1 MGRSIKDDV
10 GPETFQGSNRSD
22 PPLGFILAHESF
34 ILILES
40 AESKVR
46 AEKDSKSHLRPAS
59 SLCLRPPRIRR
70 PSIPDRRRFHESHAP
85 PGPAT
90 RAGSCGVRFRCLG
103 RYRGAKIHGRVS
115 SQRKQQLSAI
125 DRPCWLLYPARSDI
139 GFREGGEVRRRR
151 FRKREEWRRVLQKR
165 KLFAVVK
172 EGKPGGGG
180 SERSRGG
187 GPRWRGRTRL
197 GWPGAPLAA
206 SSKCPRSSLL
216 CRFFLTTL
224 DSLLF
229 VSPQS
234 VLDHFGV
241 AVPFFFSY
249 ARNLTK
255 RRKVE
260 MGRKGKWFSVVKS
273 ALIPN
278 CCQGDHGNSHGKS
291 KHSGPLP
298 TKEVETTAHDA
309 AQPLPLAPIEGVK
322 LTEKGDEQSKHA
334 YSVVALASAVAAEA
348 AAVAAQAAAEVV
360 CLTTSTTRLVGESR
374 EEVAAIKIQTAFRGY
389 LWKGSSRSLTPA
401 FTDPRNPQWGW
412 SWLERWMAAR
422 PWENHRI
429 SETNDHDSIRS
440 ATFSLIGQTMKHRDT
455 SLERTPSAFRK
466 SSRPPS
472 RQSPMTPQSK
482 PRSRKIS
489 LSPRGGRR
497 LGDEDARSMASFQ
510 SERPRRHSIAGS
522 SARDDESLVSSQS
535 IPSYMASTESAR
547 ARSRFHSPQSDMA
560 DTPGK
565 RSICSVKKRLSFP
578 MADDNSI
585 SSPASRIRR
594 YSEPPKVDISPV
606 NKNNE

>member
-1 MGRSIKDDV
+1 
-10 GPETFQGSNRSD
+10 
-22 PPLGFILAHESF
+22 
-34 ILILES
+34 
-40 AESKVR
+40 
-46 AEKDSKSHLRPAS
+46 
-59 SLCLRPPRIRR
+59 
-70 PSIPDRRRFHESHAP
+70 
-85 PGPAT
+85 
-90 RAGSCGVRFRCLG
+90 
-103 RYRGAKIHGRVS
+103 
-115 SQRKQQLSAI
+115 
-125 DRPCWLLYPARSDI
+125 
-139 GFREGGEVRRRR
+139 
-151 FRKREEWRRVLQKR
+151 
-165 KLFAVVK
+165 
-172 EGKPGGGG
+172 
-180 SERSRGG
+180 
-187 GPRWRGRTRL
+187 
-197 GWPGAPLAA
+197 
-206 SSKCPRSSLL
+206 
-216 CRFFLTTL
+216 
-224 DSLLF
+224 
-229 VSPQS
+229 
-234 VLDHFGV
+234 
-241 AVPFFFSY
+241 
-249 ARNLTK
+249 
-255 RRKVE
+255 

-273 ALIPN
+273 VLIPN
-278 CCQGDHGNSHGKS
+278 CCQGDHGKS
-291 KHSGPLP
+291 KHSDPLP

-309 AQPLPLAPIEGVK
+309 AQPLPLAPIEGDK

-360 CLTTSTTRLVGESR
+360 CLTTSTTRLVGEPR

-389 LWKGSSRSLTPA
+389 LARRELRILRGLFRLKRLVDGNAVRSQTYNTLHCMQKMARVQTQIRARRIRMTEENQALQRHLQRKYEKELEKVKIEEEWDDSLRSKEKIEANLVNRQEAAVRRERALAYAFSHQWKNSSRSLTPA

-429 SETNDHDSIRS
+429 TETNDHDSIRS
-440 ATFSLIGQTMKHRDT
+440 ATFSLIGQTMKRRDT
-455 SLERTPSAFRK
+455 SLERTPSAIRK

-497 LGDEDARSMASFQ
+497 LVDEDARSMVSFQ

-585 SSPASRIRR
+585 SSPAARIRR
-594 YSEPPKVDISPV
+594 YSEPPKADISPV
-606 NKNNE
+606 NNEEQSVEN

>member
-10 GPETFQGSNRSD
+10 GPETFQGSNRSA

-224 DSLLF
+224 DSRLI
-229 VSPQS
+229 
-234 VLDHFGV
+234 GGEK
-241 AVPFFFSY
+241 
-249 ARNLTK
+249 N
-255 RRKVE
+255 
-260 MGRKGKWFSVVKS
+260 RKGGTF
-273 ALIPN
+273 
-278 CCQGDHGNSHGKS
+278 G
-291 KHSGPLP
+291 
-298 TKEVETTAHDA
+298 
-309 AQPLPLAPIEGVK
+309 
-322 LTEKGDEQSKHA
+322 
-334 YSVVALASAVAAEA
+334 ASA
-348 AAVAAQAAAEVV
+348 
-360 CLTTSTTRLVGESR
+360 
-374 EEVAAIKIQTAFRGY
+374 
-389 LWKGSSRSLTPA
+389 
-401 FTDPRNPQWGW
+401 
-412 SWLERWMAAR
+412 
-422 PWENHRI
+422 
-429 SETNDHDSIRS
+429 
-440 ATFSLIGQTMKHRDT
+440 
-455 SLERTPSAFRK
+455 
-466 SSRPPS
+466 
-472 RQSPMTPQSK
+472 
-482 PRSRKIS
+482 
-489 LSPRGGRR
+489 
-497 LGDEDARSMASFQ
+497 
-510 SERPRRHSIAGS
+510 
-522 SARDDESLVSSQS
+522 
-535 IPSYMASTESAR
+535 
-547 ARSRFHSPQSDMA
+547 
-560 DTPGK
+560 
-565 RSICSVKKRLSFP
+565 
-578 MADDNSI
+578 
-585 SSPASRIRR
+585 
-594 YSEPPKVDISPV
+594 ISPPV
-606 NKNNE
+606 PA